1 MPSGITPPHR
11 RPGVSLG
18 TEGADGTGRGS
29 STWCGNVWWYECI
42 RTHWHL
48 YRYILL
54 HSIHTLIASLAF
66 HAILVCKLYANPT
79 CHAAREGT
87 SSDMGAP
94 AYPHPTL
101 NVVGAL
107 FARSQRFH
115 SSASRPTKNWMYII
129 YIWIYTI
136 ICTHLQATA
145 IWDSANLRQDMRQD
159 HSQQRLARRQN
170 WTGLSRSRLV
180 ASAKVHPSWL
190 VSLVGFD

>member
-29 STWCGNVWWYECI
+29 SAWCGNVWWYECI

-48 YRYILL
+48 YRYILHYV
-54 HSIHTLIASLAF
+54 HSIQTLIASLAF

-94 AYPHPTL
+94 ASPHPHL
-101 NVVGAL
+101 MSL
-107 FARSQRFH
+107 ARFLH
-115 SSASRPTKNWMYII
+115 GPSASILQHQDPKKYWMYII
-129 YIWIYTI
+129 YICICIYI
-136 ICTHLQATA
+136 YMDLYNNLH
-145 IWDSANLRQDMRQD
+145 SSSGNGNLR
-159 HSQQRLARRQN
+159 
-170 WTGLSRSRLV
+170 
-180 ASAKVHPSWL
+180 
-190 VSLVGFD
+190 FC